1 MRMAKKTRDD
11 DEREIFSKE
20 RLDLGLEAAFD
31 AFEKLDMTLFECW
44 YAAHVIE
51 TVMRARL
58 GEKFEE
64 LLEKYPEEFGV
75 EAPKAP

>member
-1 MRMAKKTRDD
+1 MAKKTRDD

-20 RLDLGLEAAFD
+20 RLDLGIVAAFD

-51 TVMRARL
+51 TVTRVEL

-64 LLEKYPEEFGV
+64 LAEKYPEQLGIES
-75 EAPKAP
+75 PKAP